1 PPAEGR
7 PSPARRRRAAPA
19 AKRPCPRA
27 KRAPKVG
34 SAQHAAVPA
43 GDAAAG
49 PHGTPVA
56 LPTPPMNTQPTL
68 SVVVP
73 LFNEEES
80 LEPLVAAVREALA
93 SIDRWELILVDD
105 GSTDATPTIAARI
118 SAEDPRVR
126 LIRLARNYGQTPAMQ
141 AGFDHARGDIVVS
154 MDGDLQNDPGD
165 IPRLVER
172 VGEGYDLVAG
182 YREKRQD
189 RLITRKVPSWVANR
203 IIRKI
208 TGVPI

>member
-1 PPAEGR
+1 
-7 PSPARRRRAAPA
+7 
-19 AKRPCPRA
+19 
-27 KRAPKVG
+27 
-34 SAQHAAVPA
+34 
-43 GDAAAG
+43 
-49 PHGTPVA
+49 
-56 LPTPPMNTQPTL
+56 MNTQPTL

-80 LEPLVAAVREALA
+80 LEPLVTAVREALA

-172 VGEGYDLVAG
+172 VEEGYDLVAG

-208 TGVPI
+208 TGVPIRDNGCSLKAYRRELLER